1 MGEYAEKQSL
11 FSEAEEIAAEGGH
24 THSPR
29 IIFLYFMHYRGH
41 TCATRAHAST
51 WQTLVL
57 FFCNSQYD
65 ISSHLCIDC
74 YRYEHFP
81 IFLTRF

>member
-29 IIFLYFMHYRGH
+29 IIFLYFMH
-41 TCATRAHAST
+41 
-51 WQTLVL
+51 
-57 FFCNSQYD
+57 
-65 ISSHLCIDC
+65 
-74 YRYEHFP
+74 
-81 IFLTRF
+81 